1 MVHKTNVRLHA
12 LALYS
17 DSEKNGCQTEK
28 QFRGDRRDLLYIP
41 ELLLQREGKVDFV
54 KLRDGGTLQQAQRKA
69 RFWEEPA
76 QSHERLVLVIH
87 LVPTLQGTIFLPFL
101 SLTWF
106 PWKSLNSG

>member
-1 MVHKTNVRLHA
+1 MVHKSNVRLHA

-17 DSEKNGCQTEK
+17 NSERTGCQTEK

-41 ELLLQREGKVDFV
+41 ELLLQREGKMGFV
-54 KLRDGGTLQQAQRKA
+54 KLREDGTLQQAQRKP

-87 LVPTLQGTIFLPFL
+87 LASTLQGTIFLPFL

-106 PWKSLNSG
+106 TW

>member
-17 DSEKNGCQTEK
+17 DSERIGCQMEK

-54 KLRDGGTLQQAQRKA
+54 KLREDGTLQQAQRKA
-69 RFWEEPA
+69 GFWEEPA
-76 QSHERLVLVIH
+76 QSHERLVLVIR

-106 PWKSLNSG
+106 TW